1 MPAGVPVAIS
11 TDGSGSA
18 DNQNILLAARLAA
31 QYQKARHQ
39 DATLLPAQ
47 QLLEMITSVP
57 AQMLGLDQ
65 GELLPGKA
73 ADWILLRLDRPN
85 LVPTRLDNLAE
96 NLIWA
101 ADGSE
106 VELVVAGGRVLKEQ
120 GRVLPFRDGTR
131 PEDVM
136 RAVQLLSEQFVEAQR
151 EAPELRGTGAHQ

>member
-1 MPAGVPVAIS
+1 
-11 TDGSGSA
+11 
-18 DNQNILLAARLAA
+18 
-31 QYQKARHQ
+31 
-39 DATLLPAQ
+39 
-47 QLLEMITSVP
+47 
-57 AQMLGLDQ
+57 
-65 GELLPGKA
+65 
-73 ADWILLRLDRPN
+73 LLRLDRPN